1 MQVEG
6 ADAVCIAAAV
16 VTLAAGGNNGDGVTG
31 KRAISATATPVG
43 GMIAGITVAAFSRT
57 ARPVGGGV
65 NEGPDNESAERMAI
79 QGVGARNIRIVGH
92 GDRHIR
98 NTRFVASC
106 SANGIHLAETSPART
121 VVPQLRAV
129 RLAANDAASAE
140 RAILRNIR
148 SVPRDMTV
156 SGGTA
161 AATQQ
166 VAAAVATPLVVLR
179 ADDVVQVKGS
189 ALAPD
194 DFEGGGQA
202 VSDVAKL

>member
-1 MQVEG
+1 
-6 ADAVCIAAAV
+6 
-16 VTLAAGGNNGDGVTG
+16 
-31 KRAISATATPVG
+31 
-43 GMIAGITVAAFSRT
+43 
-57 ARPVGGGV
+57 
-65 NEGPDNESAERMAI
+65 
-79 QGVGARNIRIVGH
+79 
-92 GDRHIR
+92 
-98 NTRFVASC
+98 
-106 SANGIHLAETSPART
+106 
-121 VVPQLRAV
+121 LRAV